1 VLDRVRVDLVAER
14 FGDVVIRD
22 RQPVTRTDV
31 EPERAATSDVAT
43 KTMLVNAV
51 WATTWSVNAHW
62 IDPDAL
68 ETPDGRFELALWSRS
83 ALAYSTTGGG

>member
-1 VLDRVRVDLVAER
+1 
-14 FGDVVIRD
+14 
-22 RQPVTRTDV
+22 
-31 EPERAATSDVAT
+31 
-43 KTMLVNAV
+43 MLVNAV
-51 WATTWSVNAHW
+51 WATTWSMNAHW